1 MSDDFPTWSKETP
14 MNLPSSIIHNG
25 VMYTKADS
33 KTESKS
39 RFSEKLEEIGK
50 AAKELE
56 DEIFGTGTGYSNLD
70 DLYETSKQNYDAP
83 YSTVNTV
90 PNPDNVIHPSHYT
103 QNSEIECIDAIRASM
118 DPAAF
123 AGYCKGNCLK
133 YIWRYTGKNGIEDL
147 EKAQVYL
154 TWLINTL
161 KGENLTK

>member
-1 MSDDFPTWSKETP
+1 MAE
-14 MNLPSSIIHNG
+14 
-25 VMYTKADS
+25 
-33 KTESKS
+33 S
-39 RFSEKLEEIGK
+39 RFYDKLEEVKK

-56 DEIFGTGTGYSNLD
+56 DEVFGTGNGYSNELSKVSFTPIRDGMIGTLD
-70 DLYETSKQNYDAP
+70 YETSKQNYEAP

-133 YIWRYTGKNGIEDL
+133 YIWRYTGKNGVEDL